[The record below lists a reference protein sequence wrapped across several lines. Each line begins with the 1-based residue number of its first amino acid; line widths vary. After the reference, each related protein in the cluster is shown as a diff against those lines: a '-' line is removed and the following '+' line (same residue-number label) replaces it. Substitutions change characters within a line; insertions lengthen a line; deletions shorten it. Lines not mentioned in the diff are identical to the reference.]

1 MNYIVSFT
9 SIVRS
14 EKQTAWMGEI
24 TVIVTVATNKR
35 IEMLVGGALSLEL
48 LKGGESEQLQSHRGH
63 TAWATEQNT

>member
-1 MNYIVSFT
+1 
-9 SIVRS
+9 
-14 EKQTAWMGEI
+14 MGEI